1 MNVHPTASTYTD
13 PKDLLAEQTRVFDV
27 CASCRRCFNLC
38 PSFPTLFDYIDE
50 EADFEAKG
58 LTREHI
64 HTVTDLCF
72 SCQLCWNHCP
82 YTPPHEWEIDFPGL
96 MTRAKVVQKT
106 RWSWKS
112 RLLANIELI
121 GKVGSLSRALTNWA
135 NTNPITRRT
144 LQIFIGIDRRA
155 ILPVITKESFTNWFS
170 KRPTLEKTSK
180 RVSLFYTCVGNYFAS
195 EIAKDTVKV
204 LNHND
209 IGVEVPDQVCC
220 GMPYLDLG
228 DLDTVKRKATRNIKS
243 LLKDAKKGNPII
255 VPNPS
260 CSLMIKQEYPKLFND
275 EDSRIVSANTYDI
288 CEYLTSL
295 RKNKELKTDFPGD
308 INGKSI
314 TYHVP
319 CHLRSQNIGFPAK
332 ELLELIPETTVN
344 SIEQCSGHNGNWGVL
359 KVYFEKSMNVGKKL
373 FQEIDDSQSDIV
385 VSDCSLAGDHI
396 KAATKR
402 STVHPITVLSDAY
415 NLDKES

>member
-1 MNVHPTASTYTD
+1 MNVHPTSPTYTD
-13 PKDLLAEQTRVFDV
+13 PNDLLAEQTRVFDV

-38 PSFPTLFDYIDE
+38 PSFPALFDYIDE
-50 EADFEAKG
+50 ETDFEAKA
-58 LTREHI
+58 LTKKHI

-106 RWSWKS
+106 RGSWKS

-121 GKVGSLSRALTNWA
+121 GKVGVLSRSLTNWA
-135 NTNPITRRT
+135 NTNPITRRM

-155 ILPVITKESFTNWFS
+155 ILPVITKETFTKWFS
-170 KRPTLEKTSK
+170 KRPHLDNPSESI
-180 RVSLFYTCVGNYFAS
+180 SLFYTCVGNYFAS
-195 EIAKDTVKV
+195 DMAKDSVKV

-209 IGVEVPDQVCC
+209 IEVEVPDQTCC

-228 DLDTVKRKATRNIKS
+228 DLDTVKRKASKNFRS
-243 LLKDAKKGNPII
+243 LVKDAKNGKPII

-260 CSLMIKQEYPKLFND
+260 CSLMIKQEYPKLFDDND
-275 EDSRIVSANTYDI
+275 ARIVSENTYDI
-288 CEYLTSL
+288 CEYLASL
-295 RKNKELKTDFPGD
+295 RKNKKLKTDFSGN
-308 INGKSI
+308 INRKTI

-344 SIEQCSGHNGNWGVL
+344 AVEQCSGHNGNWGVL
-359 KVYFEKSMNVGKKL
+359 KAYFEKSMKVGKKL
-373 FQEIDDSQSDIV
+373 FQEIDDVQSDIV

-396 KAATKR
+396 KTGTKR
-402 STVHPITVLSDAY
+402 STVHPVSILCNAY
-415 NLDKES
+415 DLDKKL